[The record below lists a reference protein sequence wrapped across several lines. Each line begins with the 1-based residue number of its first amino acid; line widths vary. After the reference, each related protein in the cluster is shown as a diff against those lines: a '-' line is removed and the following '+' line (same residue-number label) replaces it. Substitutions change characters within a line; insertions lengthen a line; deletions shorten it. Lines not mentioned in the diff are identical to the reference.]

1 MGSVSTVPTSSEW
14 ASWLADAEH
23 RLREVYRLSPERLIA
38 EYRRE
43 REITRGYHGR
53 EILELLQNA
62 GDAAHQLGT
71 SGKVRIV
78 VTPHGM
84 VMGNTGRP
92 FDTGGVQSLMT
103 ANLSPKR
110 QCEAAVIGDKGLGF
124 RSILNWTHSPLITS
138 GELGVA
144 FLPGYAAERIDQL
157 AADNAELARRVEVER
172 TRADE
177 LIVPRL
183 AFPQWVQDWS
193 KHDWPES
200 DGHRSIA
207 ACCHSLRS
215 EGFDTAV
222 GMPFHTPRAH
232 KEAVQQ
238 VDELNPEFLLLV
250 DSIAE
255 LELRVDGFAP
265 KIWTCARSNGRAT
278 LRDGDRVLSKW
289 TVVGCE
295 GEVPGELLDQA
306 ESGKSRFQITL
317 ATPDE
322 NQASPGTLF
331 CFFPTE
337 VDVPLPLL
345 VHATVELDE
354 TRKHLNDT
362 RANRY
367 ILGMVAE
374 RIAETAEQQLS
385 CAGVDVWHGC
395 RLVTPEGSWGGELA
409 KFGVPAAL
417 KTAASKKS
425 LIPVLGGG
433 YCSATEAWLPPGEDA
448 GWWAMRLFP
457 EMVALSSKEERKFAE
472 HLEVRDLTGEE
483 ILSRLLTA
491 DHLTL
496 EERALAIAGLIRSRE
511 KITGD
516 KYACLLCDDGE
527 NPLPVGTSAILQPAG
542 ELPTLPYWATIR
554 FLHPEMR
561 ERLAEL
567 LETSDS
573 RELQQHLR
581 PFGVVEYSLS
591 ALIRP
596 VLAEANRQVRERPGE
611 EAAIRKAALRFLWR
625 VHQSVGSDTAFPT
638 DATVKL
644 LNQQGKWTEPKR
656 LYLGQGYGHEGN
668 VTQDLYVG
676 WATDKLVAE
685 PDMLEL
691 DTATGTGEIA
701 GLLLWL
707 GVARWP
713 REIEAKSIDAGY
725 VDAVKASLRYP
736 VQFED
741 CQFDFPNKLSG
752 AWVAGAKTLDS
763 LAEILRN
770 APPEAVLAWLVFDPR
785 AAAWMRAATEHG
797 TLQARP
803 PNKINARS
811 YNGPVSSYTHWQI
824 ATHEWLPASD
834 GVKRAPRKCLLG
846 DRQLEVLFPSP
857 GQINQVLLERYG
869 MANRV
874 SEAFRLAGVMPGLA
888 QLGRDDLYRLLLE
901 VPDLSP
907 DGKAGRALCR
917 WFVSN
922 EGYVF
927 GSAGP
932 YQDRFFREGMVW
944 GSKDGKSGYFAVTEL
959 RHVDQEGLPPAL
971 TARLPIADLPKR
983 VGAQKVK
990 DVLGIRPLDRSEI
1003 RQELIS
1009 HRASPEQDNRAAW
1022 FDAAKP
1028 YIKRLRQ
1035 TQTKQAHA
1043 VRAFERVGLVVCDE
1057 LCVRM
1062 QYGEAVYDHLAQEGE
1077 WFVLSDQIYVR
1088 GDLDDSLDLLA
1099 DVVGVAVASVFGM
1112 ADGDAFAKILHC
1124 DPRSR
1129 SKLLKRMCGD
1139 DFHEE
1144 IEVAQATPQPAYA
1157 GPICPP
1163 TEPEPKDADSDKD
1176 KVAAVQNEASG
1187 TGDDKKEKKPSGVTP
1202 IPHVPQPPPEQRKVV
1217 VRKVRKIA
1225 SKPIGARSVV
1235 DGDRCEQMA
1244 AVFEEQD
1251 SPGRYVLGVGHI
1263 TGLDAPGFDL
1273 VSFDFEQD
1281 LDVFRNAET
1290 RDWSK
1295 VRRFIEVKGRSS
1307 SSAKIELRGNELRA
1321 AREYGDRYYLYRF
1334 FEAAD
1339 GQFFVSTLQN
1349 PMNAEEAKATIIE
1362 VDLDR
1367 AKTTRR
1373 FEFVVEVTEDETEDQ
1388 SPESLSAKP

>member
-14 ASWLADAEH
+14 AAWLADAEH
-23 RLREVYRLSPERLIA
+23 RQQEVYRLSPERLIA

-43 REITRGYHGR
+43 RETSRGYHGR

-62 GDAAHQLGT
+62 GDASRQLGT

-78 VTPHGM
+78 VTPHGL

-92 FDTGGVQSLMT
+92 FDTEGVQSLMT

-110 QCEAAVIGDKGLGF
+110 QGETATIGDKGLGF

-138 GELGVA
+138 GELGLA
-144 FLPGYAAERIDQL
+144 FLPNYAAERIDQL
-157 AADNAELARRVEVER
+157 AAENAGLARRVEDER
-172 TRADE
+172 TPAGE

-183 AFPQWVQDWS
+183 AFPQWVPDWS
-193 KHDWPES
+193 KHEWPENE
-200 DGHRSIA
+200 GLRSIA
-207 ACCHSLRS
+207 ACCHSLRN

-222 GMPFHTPRAH
+222 GMPFRTPRAH

-238 VDELNPEFLLLV
+238 VDELNPVFLLLV

-255 LELRVDGFAP
+255 LELRIDGRAA
-265 KIWTCARSNGRAT
+265 KIWSCTRFNGRAT
-278 LRDGDRVLSKW
+278 LQDGDRVLSNW
-289 TVVGCE
+289 TVVGY
-295 GEVPGELLDQA
+295 GGGVPEELLDHA
-306 ESGKSRFQITL
+306 ERSKSRFQITL
-317 ATPDE
+317 AIPDE
-322 NQASPGTLF
+322 NQTSPGTLF

-337 VDVPLPLL
+337 VNVPLPLL

-354 TRKHLNDT
+354 TRKHVNDT

-367 ILGMVAE
+367 ILSVVAE
-374 RIAETAEQQLS
+374 RIAETAEQQLGR
-385 CAGVDVWHGC
+385 AGADVWHGC
-395 RLVTPEGSWGGELA
+395 RLVTPTGSWGSELE

-417 KTAASKKS
+417 KTAASKKP

-433 YCSATEAWLPPGEDA
+433 HCSATEARLPPGEDA
-448 GWWAMRLFP
+448 GWWTTRLFP
-457 EMVALSSKEERKFAE
+457 KMVALSSKEERKFAE

-483 ILSRLLTA
+483 ILNCLLAA
-491 DHLTL
+491 DRLTL
-496 EERALAIAGLIRSRE
+496 EERAFAIAGLIRSGE

-516 KYACLLCDDGE
+516 DLACLLCDEAE

-542 ELPTLPYWATIR
+542 ELPALPDWATIR
-554 FLHPEMR
+554 FLHPGMR

-567 LETSDS
+567 LEASDS

-596 VLAEANRQVRERPGE
+596 VLAEANRQVRERPDE
-611 EAAIRKAALRFLWR
+611 EATIRKEALQFLWR
-625 VHQSVGSDTAFPT
+625 VHRSVGSDTAFPT

-668 VTQDLYVG
+668 VTQDLYAG
-676 WATDKLVAE
+676 WAMDRLVAG
-685 PDMLEL
+685 PDMLDL
-691 DTATGTGEIA
+691 DAAAGTGEFA
-701 GLLLWL
+701 RLLLWL

-713 REIEAKSIDAGY
+713 REIEAKNVDAGY
-725 VDAVKASLRYP
+725 VEAVKASLSYP
-736 VQFED
+736 AQFGD
-741 CQFDFPNKLSG
+741 SRFDSPNALIG
-752 AWVAGAKTLDS
+752 AQIASAKSLDG
-763 LAEILRN
+763 LKDILRN

-785 AAAWMRAATEHG
+785 AVAWSRAAAEHG
-797 TLQARP
+797 ELKVLP
-803 PNKINARS
+803 PYKQYYRS
-811 YNGPVSSYTHWQI
+811 YDGPLPSYTHWEI
-824 ATHEWLPASD
+824 ATSEWLPASD

-857 GQINQVLLERYG
+857 GQLNQVILERYG

-888 QLGRDDLYRLLLE
+888 QLDRDDLYRLLLE

-932 YQDRFFREGMVW
+932 YQSRFFREGMVW
-944 GSKDGKSGYFAVTEL
+944 GSKDGKSDYFAVTEL

-990 DVLGIRPLDRSEI
+990 DVLGIRPLDRTEI

-1009 HRASPEQDNRAAW
+1009 YRASSEQDNRAAW

-1028 YIKRLRQ
+1028 FIKRLRQ

-1043 VRAFERVGLVVCDE
+1043 VGAFERVGLVVCDE
-1057 LCVRM
+1057 LHVRM

-1099 DVVGVAVASVFGM
+1099 DVVGVAVASFFGM
-1112 ADGDAFAKILHC
+1112 ADGDAFAKILYC
-1124 DPRSR
+1124 DPKNR

-1144 IEVAQATPQPAYA
+1144 IEDATATAQPGYS
-1157 GPICPP
+1157 GPIYPP
-1163 TEPEPKDADSDKD
+1163 TEPEPEDAGSDEHKA
-1176 KVAAVQNEASG
+1176 VGVQNEG
-1187 TGDDKKEKKPSGVTP
+1187 PETGDDKKEKKPPGVTS
-1202 IPHVPQPPPEQRKVV
+1202 IPHVPQPPPEQRKIV
-1217 VRKVRKIA
+1217 VRKIRKNA
-1225 SKPIGARSVV
+1225 SKPTGARTIV
-1235 DGDRCEQMA
+1235 DGDRCERMA
-1244 AVFEEQD
+1244 AAFEEQD
-1251 SPGRYVLGVGHI
+1251 SPGRYALGVGHI
-1263 TGLDAPGFDL
+1263 TGEDAPGFDL
-1273 VSFDFEQD
+1273 VSFDYDQD
-1281 LDVFRNAET
+1281 REAFRNPET
-1290 RDWSK
+1290 RDWGK

-1307 SSAKIELRGNELRA
+1307 SSAKIELKGNELKA
-1321 AREYGDRYYLYRF
+1321 ARKHGDRYYLYRF

-1339 GQFFVSTLQN
+1339 GQFFVSILQN

-1367 AKTTRR
+1367 AKTTQR
-1373 FEFVVEVTEDETEDQ
+1373 FEFVVQETDDDTEDQ
-1388 SPESLSAKP
+1388 PPDQSSAKP